1 MTATITSAP
10 PTLERLTSEQ
20 MQEWSVPGVAVGI
33 LRDGQFDTWGF
44 GVTSIETEQAVT
56 GDTLF
61 QIGSI
66 TKVFTATVIMQ
77 LVDEGRLDLDVP
89 VRSVLPSFRL
99 EDEAATESVTLRH
112 LLTHTTGFFG
122 DRFDDFGM
130 GDNALTRAMAEF
142 HTLRQYTPPGE
153 VWAYCNTG
161 FQALGAVIES
171 LTEMT
176 AEQAIRERVLTP
188 LGLDRSFFFAHEAIT
203 YRVGVGHNR
212 LPGKELEVARPYPL
226 IRAMN
231 AAGGIIGTV
240 GDLLRF
246 AACHM
251 GDGVIDGEQ
260 VLSRDSMLAMQTV
273 QTEAGL
279 SDYWGLGWSLDMI
292 DGRIVAGHGGS
303 TNGFRAK
310 LSFVPDAGVA
320 LAVLTNGNG
329 GRGLGRALEE
339 WFLGEYAGLRV
350 KSPTPLTLSSE
361 ELDRLAG
368 HYRGPTSETDVTV
381 VDGGLQVDMVT
392 TNPLTKVEV
401 TLPPQ
406 RMVPVG
412 DDRFILTDGESVG
425 ERVDFIGDGNTPRF
439 MRFHGRLLD
448 RADT

>member
-1 MTATITSAP
+1 MTATLTSAP
-10 PTLERLTSEQ
+10 PALEQLVSEQ
-20 MQEWSVPGVAVGI
+20 MREWSVPGVVVGI
-33 LRDGQFDTWGF
+33 LHDGQIETWGF
-44 GVTSIETEQAVT
+44 GVTSIETEQPVT

-66 TKVFTATVIMQ
+66 TKVFTATLIMQ
-77 LVDEGRLDLDVP
+77 LVDEGRLDLDAP

-99 EDEAATESVTLRH
+99 EDDAATESVTPRH

-122 DRFDDFGM
+122 DRFDDFGP
-130 GDNALTRAMAEF
+130 GDDALNRAMAAF
-142 HTLRQYTPPGE
+142 HTLRQYTPPGD

-161 FQALGAVIES
+161 FQALGAVIE
-171 LTEMT
+171 LRTEMSV
-176 AEQAIRERVLTP
+176 EQAIRERVLAP

-212 LPGKELEVARPYPL
+212 LPGKDLEVARPYPL

-246 AACHM
+246 AAFHM
-251 GDGVIDGEQ
+251 SDGVVAGTS
-260 VLSRDSMLAMQTV
+260 VLSSDSIKAMQTI

-279 SDYWGLGWSLDMI
+279 ADFWGLGWSLNRV
-292 DGRIVAGHGGS
+292 DGRLVVGHGGS
-303 TNGFRAK
+303 TNGFRAN
-310 LSFVPDAGVA
+310 LSLVPGSGTA

-329 GRGLGRALEE
+329 GRALNRVLETWFLEAHAGLSQDAPVPHPLSPESLGR
-339 WFLGEYAGLRV
+339 F
-350 KSPTPLTLSSE
+350 
-361 ELDRLAG
+361 AG
-368 HYRGPTSETDVTV
+368 HYRGPTSETDVSV

-392 TNPLTKVEV
+392 TSPLTKVEV

-406 RMVPVG
+406 RMTPVG
-412 DDRFILTDGESVG
+412 ESRFVLADGESVG
-425 ERVDFIGDGNTPRF
+425 ERVDFIGDGETPAF

-448 RADT
+448 RVT

>member
-1 MTATITSAP
+1 MTATLTSAP
-10 PTLERLTSEQ
+10 PALEQLVSEQ

-33 LRDGQFDTWGF
+33 LRDGQFEAWGF
-44 GVTSIETEQAVT
+44 GVTNIETDQPVT

-77 LVDEGRLDLDVP
+77 LVDEGRIDLDAP
-89 VRSVLPSFRL
+89 VRSVLPTLRL
-99 EDEAATESVTLRH
+99 QDEAATETVTFRQ
-112 LLTHTTGFFG
+112 LLTHTSGFFG
-122 DRFDDFGM
+122 DRFDDFGL
-130 GDNALTRAMAEF
+130 GDDALSRAMAEF

-161 FQALGAVIES
+161 FQALGAVIEL

-176 AEQAIRERVLTP
+176 AEQAIRERVLAP
-188 LGLDRSFFFAHEAIT
+188 LELDRSFFFAHEAIT

-212 LPGKELEVARPYPL
+212 LPGKDLEVARPYPL

-246 AACHM
+246 AAFHM
-251 GDGVIDGEQ
+251 GDGVVNGEA
-260 VLSRDSMLAMQTV
+260 VLSRDLIQAMQTI

-279 SDYWGLGWSLDMI
+279 ADYWGLGWSLNRV
-292 DGRIVAGHGGS
+292 DGRMVAGHGGS
-303 TNGFRAK
+303 TNGFRAI
-310 LSFVPDAGVA
+310 LSLVPDAGVA

-329 GRGLGRALEE
+329 GRPLNRALES
-339 WFLGEYAGLRV
+339 WFLETYAGLTQDAPALHAL
-350 KSPTPLTLSSE
+350 SPESLS
-361 ELDRLAG
+361 RFAG
-368 HYRGPTSETDVTV
+368 HYRGPTSEVDVSA

-406 RMVPVG
+406 HMAAG
-412 DDRFILTDGESVG
+412 SDMRFILTDGESVG
-425 ERVDFIGDGNTPRF
+425 ERVDFIGEGEVPEF

-448 RADT
+448 RVAT